1 MSVCGYNEL
10 VERLIAQP
18 GSSERLIVTPLLH
31 EEQVQAAAIDLRMG
45 NLVLLVR
52 SRGLSHVDP
61 RDYVKSANQTFQA
74 KQNKQQKF
82 QRHEIPFGK
91 SFLLHPGTLALVPTF
106 EWVRL
111 PVDLQG
117 VVTARSS
124 WAREGLN
131 IATANF
137 INPLYEG
144 IITLELAN
152 FGEIPIRL
160 FPGLRLAQIAFHKVH
175 KFNESQ
181 SKTSQFNF
189 NLEPS
194 GGALH
199 DPEVDPL
206 LPDRKLE

>member
-91 SFLLHPGTLALVPTF
+91 SFLLH
-106 EWVRL
+106 
-111 PVDLQG
+111 
-117 VVTARSS
+117 
-124 WAREGLN
+124 
-131 IATANF
+131 
-137 INPLYEG
+137 
-144 IITLELAN
+144 
-152 FGEIPIRL
+152 
-160 FPGLRLAQIAFHKVH
+160 QIGRAHV
-175 KFNESQ
+175 
-181 SKTSQFNF
+181 
-189 NLEPS
+189 
-194 GGALH
+194 
-199 DPEVDPL
+199 
-206 LPDRKLE
+206 